1 MAQYETFRATAPGVM
16 TLLMQ
21 DFGLDEQSAAAI
33 VGNLGH
39 ESAGFTTLQELR
51 PTVKGS
57 RGGYGFAQWTGPRRR
72 AFEAYCDRNKLSPS
86 SNKANYGFLF
96 TELKGDEKAAI
107 PAVKNAVGLEAKVI
121 AFEKAFLRAGIKHYP
136 SRHEWAMRALVAFKA
151 SPEPAPKPIPIPA
164 PVPQDKGLFGLLL
177 AVVQFILSLFKKGK
191 KP

>member
-21 DFGLDEQSAAAI
+21 DFGLDETSAAAI
-33 VGNLGH
+33 LGNLGH
-39 ESAGFTTLQELR
+39 ESAGFTTLQEVR

-57 RGGYGFAQWTGPRRR
+57 RGGYGWAQWTGPRRR
-72 AFEAYCDRNKLSPS
+72 AFEAYCERNKLSPS

-151 SPEPAPKPIPIPA
+151 SSQPIPA
-164 PVPQDKGLFGLLL
+164 PIPPVVPPKPPVGFWGALWGILL
-177 AVVQFILSLFKKGK
+177 AVIGLFKKGK
-191 KP
+191 PK

>member
-21 DFGLDEQSAAAI
+21 DFGLDETSAAAI
-33 VGNLGH
+33 LGNLGH
-39 ESAGFTTLQELR
+39 ESNGFTNLQEIR

-57 RGGYGFAQWTGPRRR
+57 RGGYGWAQWTGPRRR
-72 AFEAYCDRNKLSPS
+72 DFEAYCDRNKLSPS

-177 AVVQFILSLFKKGK
+177 AVVQFILGLFKKGTK
-191 KP
+191 